1 MGSLDGSGGKLR
13 FSKKSVA
20 ARKWMPTSG
29 LTILEVLVVL
39 SIIALIAGV
48 VAPRLIGFL
57 GRAKSETAG
66 LQIRQLG
73 SAVQLFYID
82 LGRYPSNAEGLVVLV
97 EAPAGDASWDGPYMA
112 SAEALVDPWGRDYAY
127 EEPTDATGFGINSL
141 GRDGARGGSGED
153 SDVSY

>member
-1 MGSLDGSGGKLR
+1 M
-13 FSKKSVA
+13 
-20 ARKWMPTSG
+20 
-29 LTILEVLVVL
+29 L

-66 LQIRQLG
+66 LQIKQLG

-82 LGRYPSNAEGLVVLV
+82 LGRYPSNSEGLAVLV
-97 EAPAGDASWDGPYMA
+97 EAPAGDASWDGPYMD
-112 SAEALVDPWGRDYAY
+112 SAAALVDPWGRDYSY
-127 EEPTDATGFGINSL
+127 EEPTAATGFGIVSL

-153 SDVSY
+153 IDLSY

>member
-1 MGSLDGSGGKLR
+1 MR
-13 FSKKSVA
+13 INKKSSVPH
-20 ARKWMPTSG
+20 RWTSGTG

-66 LQIRQLG
+66 LQIKQLG

-82 LGRYPSNAEGLVVLV
+82 LGRYPSNSEGLAVLV
-97 EAPAGDASWDGPYMA
+97 EAPAGDTSWDGPYMA
-112 SAEALVDPWGRDYAY
+112 SSEALVDPWGRDYSY
-127 EEPTDATGFGINSL
+127 EEPTGTKGFGIVSL
-141 GRDGARGGSGED
+141 GRDGSRGGSGED
-153 SDVSY
+153 ADLSY